1 MYSTVARASSDIEKS
16 RMSSS
21 KSKTIDNYWERLA
34 DTREQI
40 EKQTNDLKNT
50 NVQQENVKDRYE
62 TTTNIWQL
70 NDKEDKL
77 EDKLEKRGIPK
88 RMI

>member
-50 NVQQENVKDRYE
+50 NVQRENVKDRYE
-62 TTTNIWQL
+62 TTSNIWKL
-70 NDKEDKL
+70 NDKEDQL

>member
-62 TTTNIWQL
+62 TTTNIWKL